1 MTTPGVPLAV
11 WWVAIGA
18 ALGVRLWNAL
28 AGPLMWGYDAW
39 GHAAYVIFLDLYRA
53 LPWADQGWSYY
64 HPPLHYALGW
74 TFAQLGSGEA
84 LMRGLALLGSAAS
97 LGTAGLAAWVVRRV
111 APEWPALAPLAF
123 VSVAFLPVHLVA
135 SPMPGNDMTAAF
147 FSSAA
152 VSAYIANQGRPRP
165 SLAIDALTGVLL
177 GLALLTKFTGV
188 IALAALGVAPI
199 LGALLSAPRS
209 RGLARACARSA
220 LVVGAALLLVAP
232 HYAPNAAVYGTPFP
246 SNSDFPLL
254 GSVEGK
260 QPPGERSWSDYV
272 RVSPRA
278 FADPDPL
285 APHLLHSVWGTLYL
299 NVWADTYRESD
310 VEPTPELETRERRVT
325 SLMALLGL
333 LPTAL
338 AGGGAILAALDL
350 RSGRRRTAYLPLLLL
365 SAAGLAAFVRFSW
378 GMPTWAALKASYLL
392 PLSLPYAAFLCRGV
406 EALAARGGGAWRW
419 AAPAALTGV
428 CLAAGVVATAGL
440 VLPRRADSPAAGAVH
455 FYFGEYDAAR
465 RSYQRLIGLTDYPVA
480 WLDNLAAVE
489 LADGDPQR
497 ARRLYARAVSLE
509 RSRGGVRPYRAGQ
522 LAVATALAG
531 DLAGARALLDETL
544 AEAPRAELRANR
556 GAIRAQLGDLEGAE
570 ADLRAALDD
579 APALVPAWRNLA
591 WVLARSGGAE
601 EAQRVRE
608 RAAREAC
615 RAPRGYPY
623 GVGTGEVLE
632 WGVGRRWLLRLDAEG
647 LRVALPSFYREA
659 CRRLADQA
667 RAAQASGADAG

>member
-1 MTTPGVPLAV
+1 MFYICFMGE
-11 WWVAIGA
+11 W
-18 ALGVRLWNAL
+18 GVRFARDYF
-28 AGPLMWGYDAW
+28 AFPLR
-39 GHAAYVIFLDLYRA
+39 L
-53 LPWADQGWSYY
+53 
-64 HPPLHYALGW
+64 
-74 TFAQLGSGEA
+74 
-84 LMRGLALLGSAAS
+84 
-97 LGTAGLAAWVVRRV
+97 
-111 APEWPALAPLAF
+111 
-123 VSVAFLPVHLVA
+123 
-135 SPMPGNDMTAAF
+135 
-147 FSSAA
+147 FSDP
-152 VSAYIANQGRPRP
+152 NPQ
-165 SLAIDALTGVLL
+165 
-177 GLALLTKFTGV
+177 
-188 IALAALGVAPI
+188 
-199 LGALLSAPRS
+199 
-209 RGLARACARSA
+209 
-220 LVVGAALLLVAP
+220 AP
-232 HYAPNAAVYGTPFP
+232 HM
-246 SNSDFPLL
+246 
-254 GSVEGK
+254 
-260 QPPGERSWSDYV
+260 
-272 RVSPRA
+272 
-278 FADPDPL
+278 
-285 APHLLHSVWGTLYL
+285 LHSVWGTAYASA
-299 NVWADTYRESD
+299 WADTYRESD
-310 VEPTPELETRERRVT
+310 VERALEAGRQRRRST
-325 SLMALLGL
+325 SLMVTLGL
-333 LPTAL
+333 VPSLLAL
-338 AGGGAILAALDL
+338 AGAGLAVRDV
-350 RSGRRRTAYLPLLLL
+350 RRGRRRATYLPLLLL
-365 SAAGLAAFVRFSW
+365 AAASVGAFAAFAWRVPIWS
-378 GMPTWAALKASYLL
+378 ALKASYLL

-667 RAAQASGADAG
+667 RAAQASGAAAVEEPG